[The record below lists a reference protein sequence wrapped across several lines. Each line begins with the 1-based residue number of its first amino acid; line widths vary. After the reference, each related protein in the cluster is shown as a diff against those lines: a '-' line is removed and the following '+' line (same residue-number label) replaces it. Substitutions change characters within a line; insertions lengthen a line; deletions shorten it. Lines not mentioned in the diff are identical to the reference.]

1 MNERDEKDVAKQF
14 AIEWLNR
21 QGGDPLPDDYFTRVD
36 VLFDDRVLGDEG
48 EFDML
53 LVLGSDDDGGSA
65 RMFVQF
71 EDEKIKWAAW
81 YFDTTWGEMT
91 PPKIEIKGYRDL
103 YEGLHDDCEIDE
115 PHTHPGGE

>member
-1 MNERDEKDVAKQF
+1 MDEKEVAKQF

-65 RMFVQF
+65 RMFAQF

-81 YFDTTWGEMT
+81 YFDTTWGEM
-91 PPKIEIKGYRDL
+91 K
-103 YEGLHDDCEIDE
+103 
-115 PHTHPGGE
+115 